1 MIGAQRP
8 DPNPTGITTSQVVI
22 GATVVLVTVLAF
34 TLYSAR
40 DSAREEEPSASERA
54 RREVIESVIDACRRY
69 DKPTETEL
77 DDACESLLG
86 ADNPL

>member
-1 MIGAQRP
+1 MTDTHRP
-8 DPNPTGITTSQVVI
+8 DPNPAGITTKQVVI
-22 GATVVLVTVLAF
+22 GAGVVLLTVLAF

-40 DSAREEEPSASERA
+40 EEEPTAAERA
-54 RREVIESVIDACRRY
+54 RREVIESVMEACRSH
-69 DKPTETEL
+69 DKPSETEL